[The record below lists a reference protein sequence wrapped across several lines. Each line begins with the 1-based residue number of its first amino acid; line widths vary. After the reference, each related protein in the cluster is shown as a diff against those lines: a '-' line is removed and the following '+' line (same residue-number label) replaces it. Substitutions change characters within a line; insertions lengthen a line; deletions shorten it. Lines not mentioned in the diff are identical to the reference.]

1 MYRKVSRSYRHFK
14 SRIDDT
20 VTCAVSTSVIR
31 AFIISVA
38 ARPNYLS

>member
-1 MYRKVSRSYRHFK
+1 MYRKVSRSYTYFK

-31 AFIISVA
+31 AFINSPA

>member
-14 SRIDDT
+14 SRFDDT

>member
-1 MYRKVSRSYRHFK
+1 MHVQESFSILYFK

-31 AFIISVA
+31 AFIYSLA